1 MARVYFKEFEIE
13 DDEGNITLSHYD
25 DIGSQG
31 PQLAASYEI
40 AADPDFNYIIDSTYF
55 NQDPRFFKEWY
66 SALPCITIEKQ
77 EEIHKKLL
85 EQGLSKQEILEKQP
99 DIHFA
104 KEAGEYYDTLK
115 TIYARGRIFAGILP
129 TNFVVPDHITD
140 EDSIKMCRASDG
152 MIHFTE
158 WSEVGTGTQL
168 YQEITITQNGEVME
182 ETNSDKLQL
191 KNF

>member
-13 DDEGNITLSHYD
+13 DDEGNIKLSHYD

-31 PQLAASYEI
+31 PQLASSYEI

-66 SALPCITIEKQ
+66 SALPCITEEKLKLIHNKLLDKGLTE
-77 EEIHKKLL
+77 EEIIKN
-85 EQGLSKQEILEKQP
+85 QP
-99 DIHFA
+99 KIYIA

-115 TIYARGRIFAGILP
+115 TVYARGRIFAGILP
-129 TNFVVPDHITD
+129 TNFIIENYTTD
-140 EDSIKMCRASDG
+140 EESIRMCEATDG
-152 MIHFTE
+152 LIHYTE
-158 WSEVGTGTQL
+158 WSDIGTGTQL
-168 YQEITITQNGEVME
+168 YQEITITEKGEVIE
-182 ETNSDKLQL
+182 ETDSEKIQL